1 MIIVDLNQVMLSNLL
16 MQLGNHTNAQIEE
29 NMVRHM
35 ILNSL
40 RSYKVKFGAEFG
52 ELVIACDNTNYWR
65 RKLFPYYKANRK
77 KAQEASDLDWRAI
90 FECLNK
96 IRAELKEFFPYR
108 VIDIESAEADDIIGT
123 LASHYGYTSDDGL
136 AMMTSPDKI
145 LILSGDKDFIQLHKY
160 ENVSQYDPVRK
171 KWITHKDP
179 EQYLKEHILKGDA
192 GDGVPN
198 ILSSDNCF
206 VVGDRQR
213 PLTAKKMEH
222 YLKLTPS
229 EMETMVARNYHRNK
243 QLIDL
248 TETPPE
254 LREKIMESYLSQK
267 DKDRSKLMNYFIAN
281 KLRNLTEHIG
291 EF

>member
-40 RSYKVKFGAEFG
+40 RSYRTKFCAEYG

-65 RKLFPYYKANRK
+65 RQYFPYYKANRK
-77 KAQEASDLDWRAI
+77 KAQEKSDMDWRAV
-90 FECLNK
+90 FDCMNK
-96 IRAELKEFFPYR
+96 IRSELKEYFPYK
-108 VIDIESAEADDIIGT
+108 VIDIESAEADDVIGT
-123 LASHYGYTSDDGL
+123 LVQLHGNDTN
-136 AMMTSPDKI
+136 TPI
-145 LILSGDKDFIQLHKY
+145 LIMSGDKDFIQLHRFS
-160 ENVSQYDPVRK
+160 NVKQYDPTRK
-171 KWITHKDP
+171 KWITHNNPD
-179 EQYLKEHILKGDA
+179 QYLKEHILKGDA

-206 VVGDRQR
+206 VVGERQR
-213 PLTAKKMEH
+213 PLTAKKLEH
-222 YLKLTPS
+222 YIKITPND
-229 EMETMVARNYHRNK
+229 METSIARNYFRNEK
-243 QLIDL
+243 LIDL
-248 TETPPE
+248 TQTPDE
-254 LREKIMESYLSQK
+254 LRVKILDSYNSQNN
-267 DKDRSKLMNYFIAN
+267 KDRSKLMNYFIAN

>member
-40 RSYKVKFGAEFG
+40 RSYRTKFGADYG

-77 KAQEASDLDWRAI
+77 KAQEKSDLDWKAI

-108 VIDIESAEADDIIGT
+108 VIDIESAEADDVIAT
-123 LASHYGYTSDDGL
+123 LVREYGSEMNLGE
-136 AMMTSPDKI
+136 AI
-145 LILSGDKDFIQLHKY
+145 LIMSGDKDFIQLHKY
-160 ENVSQYDPVRK
+160 GNVKQYDPTRK

-198 ILSSDNCF
+198 VLSSDNCF
-206 VVGDRQR
+206 VVGERQR
-213 PLTAKKMEH
+213 PLTTKKMEH
-222 YLKLTPS
+222 YLKLTPN
-229 EMETMVARNYHRNK
+229 EMETAIARNYMRNK

-248 TETPPE
+248 DETPE
-254 LREKIMESYLSQK
+254 EIRVKVMESYQSQEN
-267 DKDRSKLMNYFIAN
+267 KDRSKLMNYFIAN
-281 KLRNLTEHIG
+281 KLRNLTESIG
-291 EF
+291 DF